1 MNKIYDYRKSD
12 IIKIFLITV
21 LVVLVSQNQGFAQK
35 VSELIDPP
43 KIVEFLGDQPMT
55 RVGRPFVVLASI
67 SNPAKVAVNATATL
81 KLPEGFHLKGAADRP
96 IKLSP
101 NEKITLRWTIFGDKP
116 IYSEVALEVTNKL
129 AILAAARL
137 PVRFLPQMEITKAA
151 YIPDPKPV
159 KNDKGLLVGAHNCPL
174 WETDSY
180 ERWSQLVKH
189 TERTPAL
196 GFYAQENPEVADW
209 ETKWAFE
216 HGVDFFIYCWYRT
229 KQGGPVEQRFGSALH
244 KALFNSKFQDKIKVT
259 IMWENQ
265 TKGTSGVSNE
275 EDLMKNLLPF
285 WMANYFKRANYL
297 VVDNKPVLFIYR
309 PEFLVNDLGSIENV
323 RLAFDKMRQAC
334 RNEGFD
340 GLWLLGEYRGLDT
353 KHLELMK
360 SIGLDYSFAYCWHV
374 QNSPSPQEAIDSQ
387 MKSIRTTQELGIL
400 PQVVTVSQAWS
411 GWRDEGSIWKIPP
424 TEFETLLRQAKG
436 FVEKL
441 PKNQLSGRMLLLDN
455 WNEWGE
461 GHYLLPY
468 TEYGF
473 DYLDVI
479 RKVFSDAPAKHTDLI
494 PEDIGMGSYETS
506 YREWLAIKR
515 AK

>member
-1 MNKIYDYRKSD
+1 MNKIYNLSRIDFN
-12 IIKIFLITV
+12 KIFLIAGLLV
-21 LVVLVSQNQGFAQK
+21 LFFQNQGIAQK
-35 VSELIDPP
+35 AIDSTNPP
-43 KIVEFLGDQPMT
+43 KIIEFLGDQPMT
-55 RVGRPFVVLASI
+55 RVGRPFIVLASI
-67 SNPAKVAVNATATL
+67 SNPASTAIDVMATL
-81 KLPEGFHLKGAADRP
+81 KLPQGFRLDGKAERQ

-101 NEKITLRWTIFGDKP
+101 NDKLTLRWTIFGDKP
-116 IYSEVALEVTNKL
+116 MYGELLLEVTDKSD
-129 AILAAARL
+129 ILAAARL
-137 PVRFLPQMEITKAA
+137 PVRFLPQMEKIKAA
-151 YIPDPKPV
+151 YIPEPKPV
-159 KNDKGLLVGAHNCPL
+159 KKDKGLLVGAHNCPL
-174 WETDSY
+174 WEFDSY
-180 ERWSQLVKH
+180 ARWSQLVKH

-244 KALFNSKFQDKIKVT
+244 KALFNSKFQEKIKVT

-265 TKGTSGVSNE
+265 SKGTSGVSNE
-275 EDLMKNLLPF
+275 EDLMKNLMPF
-285 WMANYFKRANYL
+285 WMKNYFKRSNYL

-334 RNEGFD
+334 RDEGFD

-360 SIGLDYSFAYCWHV
+360 SLGLDYSFAYCWHV

-411 GWRDEGSIWKIPP
+411 GWKDEGSIWKIPP

-461 GHYLLPY
+461 GHYLAPQVTDGFGYLQAVREVFTQIDNRPDYRLPAELGLGPY
-468 TEYGF
+468 
-473 DYLDVI
+473 
-479 RKVFSDAPAKHTDLI
+479 DAGYA
-494 PEDIGMGSYETS
+494 GSKS
-506 YREWLAIKR
+506 R
-515 AK
+515 